1 MAVKLRLRRMGK
13 KKQPIYKMVAA
24 DSRSPRDGKFLE
36 AVGFYNPLTNP
47 HTLDLKED
55 RIMYWLNVGAQPTNT
70 VKSLLRQKGITLKK
84 ELISKGLDEEKV
96 KSELE
101 NWQKMKEAG
110 SIKKADRK
118 LSKKAKAKQEA
129 QASGDAAETQPPA
142 EETKKEAQASADTV
156 ETPVQAE
163 ETKPKDQATTET
175 SDTADTVETPAQAEE
190 TKPEVQATAETSDTA
205 DKAETPAK
213 AEETKAEDKT
223 EKS

>member
-1 MAVKLRLRRMGK
+1 LAVKIRLRRMGK

-55 RIMYWLNVGAQPTNT
+55 RIMYWLNVGAQPTHT

-110 SIKKADRK
+110 SKKMTEKK
-118 LSKKAKAKQEA
+118 LSRKAKAKQEA
-129 QASGDAAETQPPA
+129 E
-142 EETKKEAQASADTV
+142 ASADAV
-156 ETPVQAE
+156 EKQA
-163 ETKPKDQATTET
+163 P
-175 SDTADTVETPAQAEE
+175 ADE
-190 TKPEVQATAETSDTA
+190 TKPE
-205 DKAETPAK
+205 
-213 AEETKAEDKT
+213 
-223 EKS
+223 

>member
-55 RIMYWLNVGAQPTNT
+55 RIMYWLNVGAQPTHT
-70 VKSLLRQKGITLKK
+70 VKSLLRQQGIILKK
-84 ELISKGLDEEKV
+84 ELVSKGLDEEKV

-110 SIKKADRK
+110 SKKRTEKK
-118 LSKKAKAKQEA
+118 LSKKAKAKKEAEATADVTEA
-129 QASGDAAETQPPA
+129 QESP
-142 EETKKEAQASADTV
+142 EEK
-156 ETPVQAE
+156 
-163 ETKPKDQATTET
+163 
-175 SDTADTVETPAQAEE
+175 
-190 TKPEVQATAETSDTA
+190 KPEVEASVEPVEKEAS
-205 DKAETPAK
+205 
-213 AEETKAEDKT
+213 AEEPKTEDKT
-223 EKS
+223 E

>member
-1 MAVKLRLRRMGK
+1 LAVKLRLRRMGK

-84 ELISKGLDEEKV
+84 ELLSKGLDEEKV

-110 SIKKADRK
+110 SMKKADKK

-129 QASGDAAETQPPA
+129 QASTPV
-142 EETKKEAQASADTV
+142 EENKPEVQASA
-156 ETPVQAE
+156 
-163 ETKPKDQATTET
+163 ET
-175 SDTADTVETPAQAEE
+175 SDNADKAETPAKTEE
-190 TKPEVQATAETSDTA
+190 TKPEVQTTAESSDTA
-205 DKAETPAK
+205 NKAETPAK

-223 EKS
+223 E

>member
-1 MAVKLRLRRMGK
+1 MGK

-55 RIMYWLNVGAQPTNT
+55 RIMYWINVGAQPTHT
-70 VKSLLRQKGITLKK
+70 VKSLLRQKGITYKK

-110 SIKKADRK
+110 SKKKTEKK
-118 LSKKAKAKQEA
+118 LSKKAKAKQET
-129 QASGDAAETQPPA
+129 E
-142 EETKKEAQASADTV
+142 ASAPAV
-156 ETPVQAE
+156 EKQE
-163 ETKPKDQATTET
+163 SED
-175 SDTADTVETPAQAEE
+175 E
-190 TKPEVQATAETSDTA
+190 TKPE
-205 DKAETPAK
+205 
-213 AEETKAEDKT
+213 
-223 EKS
+223 